1 MHRQFIMVTAG
12 LLIASIRCATPV
24 SADGEGLS
32 DIFALIPEELHPSPA
47 KRARTGPAAVED
59 DGLLDMTERKPPALP
74 RFARQLRAAR
84 FSHLSV
90 DVLQALDHRA
100 YTRRTAIVERVV
112 PENPTLTIRELVNI
126 VNRLCEADE
135 IEIPDASVLYSQIGR
150 VRLALR
156 RAAAAAATSSTTQG
170 P

>member
-12 LLIASIRCATPV
+12 LFIGPIRCATPV
-24 SADGEGLS
+24 SEGGEGVP
-32 DIFALIPEELHPSPA
+32 DFFALVPEELHPSPA
-47 KRARTGPAAVED
+47 RWARTGSAAAGDSLPEPA
-59 DGLLDMTERKPPALP
+59 ERKPVLP
-74 RFARQLRAAR
+74 LSARQLRAAR